1 MKREKIIKY
10 LTVLI
15 MIFVMIL
22 NMLRNTSVYDYK
34 FYNISLLELFW
45 ITLVSIPFIL
55 TIIKKR
61 KNYTYLYLILLMVYL
76 LLHSVNINRFDQS
89 FFPLATINIFKEIY
103 YILRIYAL
111 PLMFLYVL
119 LENKDIFNK
128 EFYCKMSRIII
139 SVMTFS
145 ILILN
150 VLKLSLISY
159 SFY

>member
-61 KNYTYLYLILLMVYL
+61 KNYTYLYLMYL
-76 LLHSVNINRFDQS
+76 I
-89 FFPLATINIFKEIY
+89 
-103 YILRIYAL
+103 
-111 PLMFLYVL
+111 
-119 LENKDIFNK
+119 
-128 EFYCKMSRIII
+128 
-139 SVMTFS
+139 
-145 ILILN
+145 
-150 VLKLSLISY
+150 
-159 SFY
+159 